1 MSDENQNI
9 NEEELN
15 EDLSENSNDN
25 QEHDDA
31 VMPEADAEF
40 PGQTD
45 SSKFETITKVTG
57 MYKEWFLEYASYVI
71 LERAVPSIRD
81 GFKPVQRRIM
91 QSMKDLDDGRY
102 NKVANLVG
110 HTMQYHPHGDASIGD
125 AMVQLG
131 QKDILI
137 DTQGNWGNILTGDGA
152 AAPRY
157 IEARLSKFAT
167 EVVFNPK
174 TTVWQATYDGRRKEP
189 VDLPVKFP
197 LLLAQGVEGIAVGLS
212 TKILPHNFNELID
225 ASIKY
230 LRGKPFT
237 LEPDFDTAG
246 IADVSDYREGMR
258 GGKVRVRARISQLDK
273 NTLVITEIP
282 FGTNTSTLIDSIL
295 KANEKKKIKVNK
307 VEDNT
312 SAQVEILIHLP
323 SGVSPDKTIDAL
335 YAFTDCELSV
345 SPLCCVIDD
354 NKPVFI
360 SVHEILKRSTDHTVY
375 LLKRELEIEL
385 EELHEQWHFASLERI
400 FIENRIYHDIEE
412 EATWEGVLKAI
423 DKGLQPHIQHLKRA
437 ITEDDIVR
445 LTEIRIKRISKF
457 DIDKAQQLIE
467 ALEGKIAE
475 VKHHLENLIDFAV
488 DYFKNLKTKY
498 GKGRDRK
505 TEIRLFD
512 TIEASKVVM
521 QNAKLYVN
529 REEGFIGTGLKKDEF
544 VTDCADID
552 DIIIFREDGKMSVT
566 KISDKTFVGKGIIHV
581 AVFKKND
588 TRTIY
593 NLVYR
598 DGKTGPS
605 YMKRFYVSGITRD
618 KEYDLT
624 NGKPNSAVLYFTAN
638 ANGEAEVITV
648 HLRAIGNI
656 KKLRW
661 DLDFA
666 DLAIKS
672 RTSKGN
678 VVSKNSVKKIELK
691 EAGVST
697 LKPRKIWYDETV
709 MRLNVD
715 ERGELLGEF
724 KPNDRL
730 LIINQHGN
738 LKTVIPDL
746 SMHFDEDMVVLEK
759 WIPNKPITVVYFDGE
774 RERYY
779 LKRFVIENPNKLEV
793 IISEHSKSQLEIV
806 ATDYRPMLEVIF
818 SKKDQKPLEIN
829 AESFIEIKGI
839 NALGNLVT
847 KEKIKQIN
855 ALESLPYE
863 EPNIEELEVDEELI
877 ELDTDE
883 IIERIDEDESGEE
896 PNIDDT
902 GQISLF

>member
-15 EDLSENSNDN
+15 EDLSENSYDH
-25 QEHDDA
+25 QEQDDA

-157 IEARLSKFAT
+157 IEARLSKFAS

-230 LRGKPFT
+230 LKGKPFF
-237 LEPDFDTAG
+237 LEPDFETAG
-246 IADVSDYREGMR
+246 IADISDYREGMR

-295 KANEKKKIKVNK
+295 KANDKKKIKVNK

-412 EATWEGVLKAI
+412 EETWEGVLKAI

-437 ITEDDIVR
+437 VTEEDIIR

-529 REEGFIGTGLKKDEF
+529 REEGFIGTSLKKDEF

-552 DIIIFREDGKMSVT
+552 DIIVFREDGKMSVS
-566 KISDKTFVGKGIIHV
+566 KISEKTFVGKGIIHI

-624 NGKPNSAVLYFTAN
+624 NGKPNSSVLYFTAN
-638 ANGEAEVITV
+638 DNGEAEVITV

-715 ERGELLGEF
+715 GRGELLGEF

-730 LIINQHGN
+730 LIVNQHGN

-746 SMHFDEDMVVLEK
+746 SMHFDEDMVILEK
-759 WIPNKPITVVYFDGE
+759 WIPNKPLTVVYFDGE

-806 ATDYRPMLEVIF
+806 VTDYRPMLEVIF

-883 IIERIDEDESGEE
+883 IIERIDDDESGEE

>member
-15 EDLSENSNDN
+15 EDLSENSYDH
-25 QEHDDA
+25 QEQDDA

-157 IEARLSKFAT
+157 IEARLSKFAS

-230 LRGKPFT
+230 LKGKPFF
-237 LEPDFDTAG
+237 LEPDFETAG
-246 IADVSDYREGMR
+246 IADISDYREGMR

-295 KANEKKKIKVNK
+295 KANDKKKIKVNK

-412 EATWEGVLKAI
+412 EETWEGVLKAI

-437 ITEDDIVR
+437 VTE
-445 LTEIRIKRISKF
+445 
-457 DIDKAQQLIE
+457 
-467 ALEGKIAE
+467 
-475 VKHHLENLIDFAV
+475 
-488 DYFKNLKTKY
+488 
-498 GKGRDRK
+498 
-505 TEIRLFD
+505 
-512 TIEASKVVM
+512 
-521 QNAKLYVN
+521 
-529 REEGFIGTGLKKDEF
+529 
-544 VTDCADID
+544 
-552 DIIIFREDGKMSVT
+552 
-566 KISDKTFVGKGIIHV
+566 KISSD
-581 AVFKKND
+581 
-588 TRTIY
+588 
-593 NLVYR
+593 
-598 DGKTGPS
+598 
-605 YMKRFYVSGITRD
+605 
-618 KEYDLT
+618 
-624 NGKPNSAVLYFTAN
+624 
-638 ANGEAEVITV
+638 
-648 HLRAIGNI
+648 
-656 KKLRW
+656 
-661 DLDFA
+661 
-666 DLAIKS
+666 
-672 RTSKGN
+672 
-678 VVSKNSVKKIELK
+678 
-691 EAGVST
+691 
-697 LKPRKIWYDETV
+697 
-709 MRLNVD
+709 
-715 ERGELLGEF
+715 
-724 KPNDRL
+724 
-730 LIINQHGN
+730 
-738 LKTVIPDL
+738 
-746 SMHFDEDMVVLEK
+746 
-759 WIPNKPITVVYFDGE
+759 
-774 RERYY
+774 
-779 LKRFVIENPNKLEV
+779 
-793 IISEHSKSQLEIV
+793 
-806 ATDYRPMLEVIF
+806 
-818 SKKDQKPLEIN
+818 
-829 AESFIEIKGI
+829 
-839 NALGNLVT
+839 
-847 KEKIKQIN
+847 
-855 ALESLPYE
+855 
-863 EPNIEELEVDEELI
+863 
-877 ELDTDE
+877 
-883 IIERIDEDESGEE
+883 
-896 PNIDDT
+896 
-902 GQISLF
+902 